1 MYEVE
6 FPDGQRA
13 PYAANQIAAEI
24 YLQVDPD
31 GHRDAIIEDII
42 DHYRDSKY
50 AVKKEHEFY
59 SH

>member
-6 FPDGQRA
+6 FPDGQRD

-31 GHRDAIIEDII
+31 ENCDAII
-42 DHYRDSKY
+42 
-50 AVKKEHEFY
+50 
-59 SH
+59 